1 MSQRV
6 RDGSKRNRADR
17 ENMIQV
23 SQNPIIEDDF
33 HGFLHRNSEGAE
45 QLLAEALADAMD
57 RDLAGL
63 PPREQLEQQHHFSKK
78 FVRRMKRLESAV
90 KDGQQTQTAGEL
102 PEKPQSGSGK
112 LVDFRKSG
120 AAAKRYGGLAA
131 AFVCVIGL
139 MAVVGVMTQSLRM
152 GSKGTESIM
161 EEAALPE
168 LAVDDAAEEA
178 TEEADADDAV
188 AEDHVEESVTDDA
201 AADNGTAA
209 GAGAPESE
217 SGSPEESKGAS
228 SGAQSGEQEP
238 LAPDWQEQLLI
249 ESAKADELVTWHF
262 QIMYEDG
269 SIGLTSEVV
278 NPSHSTEAAPR
289 QSLYASG
296 VFEVYYEQSPDE
308 WECVYRTK
316 RTRDN
321 YTATTNWDEWYALEE
336 LHMTQAGTYRLVRQ
350 VNRYRQV
357 LQLTLE
363 ER

>member
-1 MSQRV
+1 MSL
-6 RDGSKRNRADR
+6 K
-17 ENMIQV
+17 V
-23 SQNPIIEDDF
+23 SGE
-33 HGFLHRNSEGAE
+33 R
-45 QLLAEALADAMD
+45 LLAEALADAMD
-57 RDLAGL
+57 RDLAGV
-63 PPREQLEQQHHFSKK
+63 PPREQLEQQHRFSKK

-90 KDGQQTQTAGEL
+90 KDGQETQTAGEL
-102 PEKPQSGSGK
+102 PEKPQSGRGK

-139 MAVVGVMTQSLRM
+139 MAVVGVMTQSLQM

-161 EEAALPE
+161 EEAADAALPE
-168 LAVDDAAEEA
+168 LAADDAVEEA

-188 AEDHVEESVTDDA
+188 AEDHAEESVTEDTEDA
-201 AADNGTAA
+201 AADTGTAA

-217 SGSPEESKGAS
+217 SGSLEESKGAS

-278 NPSHSTEAAPR
+278 NPSHSTEAAPG

>member
-1 MSQRV
+1 MSL
-6 RDGSKRNRADR
+6 K
-17 ENMIQV
+17 V
-23 SQNPIIEDDF
+23 SGE
-33 HGFLHRNSEGAE
+33 R
-45 QLLAEALADAMD
+45 LLAEALADAMD
-57 RDLAGL
+57 RDLAGV
-63 PPREQLEQQHHFSKK
+63 PPREQLEQQHRFSKK

-90 KDGQQTQTAGEL
+90 KDGQETQTVEEL
-102 PEKPQSGSGK
+102 SEKPQSGRGK
-112 LVDFRKSG
+112 IVDFRKLG
-120 AAAKRYGGLAA
+120 AAAKRYSGLAA

-161 EEAALPE
+161 EEAADAALPE
-168 LAVDDAAEEA
+168 LAADDAAEEA
-178 TEEADADDAV
+178 TEETTEEADADDAV
-188 AEDHVEESVTDDA
+188 AEDHAEESVTEEAEDA
-201 AADNGTAA
+201 ASDTGTAA
-209 GAGAPESE
+209 GTGAPESE

-228 SGAQSGEQEP
+228 SGVQSGEQEA

-278 NPSHSTEAAPR
+278 NPLHSTGAAPG
-289 QSLYASG
+289 QSLYVSG

-316 RTRDN
+316 RSRDN
-321 YTATTNWDEWYALEE
+321 YTATTDWDEWYALEE

-350 VNRYRQV
+350 VNSYRQV